1 MQQRLNNQPGGGNN
15 PLNAIVGIL
24 LMIAFL
30 VGMYYIARLIF
41 RILLF
46 LSPFMLVATL
56 IIDRSVVVGY
66 AQWLA
71 GMTRR
76 NPAIGIIGIVL
87 SIVGFPVVS
96 AFLLAR
102 ALLNK
107 KIKDVQQKEKTRR
120 EGQFIDYEELDSEPL
135 VPSQFVEKQKIE
147 RK

>member
-1 MQQRLNNQPGGGNN
+1 MQQRLNTRPGGNN
-15 PLNAIVGIL
+15 PINAIVGIL

-41 RILLF
+41 KILLF

-135 VPSQFVEKQKIE
+135 VPSQFAEKQKIE